1 MVVISIGNPPW
12 YYFLNRFGLHWRV
25 DVHNNNIPEGYAIFD
40 LPAFFMQI
48 GVNLFERMNEDIY
61 KLQGSSSSVQR

>member
-1 MVVISIGNPPW
+1 MTHPN
-12 YYFLNRFGLHWRV
+12 FLNRFGLHWRV

-61 KLQGSSSSVQR
+61 RGSNHLEDSYE